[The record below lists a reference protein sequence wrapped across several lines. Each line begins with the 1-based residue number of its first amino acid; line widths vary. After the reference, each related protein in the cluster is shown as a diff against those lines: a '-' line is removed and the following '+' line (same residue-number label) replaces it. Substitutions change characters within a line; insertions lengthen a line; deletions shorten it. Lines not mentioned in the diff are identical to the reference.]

1 MADRPKVC
9 WESSPFVSVIND
21 EAGRSH
27 ICFALLEA
35 ARKGEI
41 ELYTSTLTLI
51 EVFKVPTTSKEEEA
65 EEAIQKFFRNR
76 WIRKQTPD
84 WFVAIEA
91 RRLQRQFPHLDGRD
105 ATHLAT
111 AVYVG
116 ADYLHTYDED
126 DLIHCNGQ
134 VPGLVIGNPQV
145 FPGSTQP
152 MELRS

>member
-9 WESSPFVSVIND
+9 WEASPFIAVIND
-21 EAGRSH
+21 ETGRGPT
-27 ICFALLEA
+27 CFALLEA

-51 EVFKVPTTSKEEEA
+51 EVFKVPTSASEEA
-65 EEAIQKFFRNR
+65 AEKTIQEFFRNR

-116 ADYLHTYDED
+116 ADYLHTYDQD
-126 DLIHCNGQ
+126 DLIRCNGQ
-134 VPGLVIGNPQV
+134 VPNLVISKPQV
-145 FPGSTQP
+145 FGTLP
-152 MELRS
+152 MDMNV

>member
-1 MADRPKVC
+1 MADKPKVC
-9 WESSPFVSVIND
+9 WEASPFCAVING

-35 ARKGEI
+35 ARKGEV

-51 EVFKVPTTSKEEEA
+51 EVFKVPETPSEEEA
-65 EEAIQKFFRNR
+65 EKKIQAFFRNR
-76 WIRKQTPD
+76 WIRKQVPD

-111 AVYVG
+111 AIYVG
-116 ADYLHTYDED
+116 AEYLHTYDHD
-126 DLIHCNGQ
+126 DLIKCNGQ
-134 VPGLVIGNPQV
+134 IPNLLICEPQT
-145 FPGSTQP
+145 FGTIP
-152 MELRS
+152 MDLEA